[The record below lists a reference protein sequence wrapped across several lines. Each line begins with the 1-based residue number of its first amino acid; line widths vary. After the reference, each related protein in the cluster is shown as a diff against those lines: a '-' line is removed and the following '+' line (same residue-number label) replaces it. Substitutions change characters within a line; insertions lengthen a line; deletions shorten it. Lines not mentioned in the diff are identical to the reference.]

1 MTLAVCLLVMA
12 AALAGSIVLLVVTGR
27 RDRVLSPVI
36 FFVGTEVAAVW
47 PPLMPGSRSAVIGN
61 DGGPLV
67 LAATAMLTFVVA
79 YVLMGGARANQA
91 RWRGFR
97 PDERQLSNLSRGLV
111 LLVLILVSVSVYRF
125 GSVPPLLRG
134 GFSALLDP
142 AGNADQVALIREN
155 RKLLTKGA
163 QLLNQAYAGQGAL
176 NAFAELGWRIALVV
190 AALVW
195 RWTRT
200 TWSLVQFIGTSVLAF
215 IFLASAGARLPLIL
229 AAIAVVAAITL
240 TARPKVQS
248 MVAIS
253 VVSIGLVLLIM
264 PLSKGVS
271 GGESIPERVEATY
284 TRVTEGNGR
293 NNAEIVNLIND
304 GRLPLQHG
312 GVFLQRTEAMLPGV
326 SSSTPFAFTLTRL
339 AYGTNT
345 NTTGSPTYDPVRPPV
360 RRRRTARR
368 PVRLPALGL
377 RGRRLLAV
385 GDAGEVGPRRR
396 HRR

>member
-1 MTLAVCLLVMA
+1 M
-12 AALAGSIVLLVVTGR
+12 
-27 RDRVLSPVI
+27 
-36 FFVGTEVAAVW
+36 
-47 PPLMPGSRSAVIGN
+47 
-61 DGGPLV
+61 
-67 LAATAMLTFVVA
+67 
-79 YVLMGGARANQA
+79 
-91 RWRGFR
+91 
-97 PDERQLSNLSRGLV
+97 
-111 LLVLILVSVSVYRF
+111 
-125 GSVPPLLRG
+125 
-134 GFSALLDP
+134 
-142 AGNADQVALIREN
+142 
-155 RKLLTKGA
+155 
-163 QLLNQAYAGQGAL
+163 
-176 NAFAELGWRIALVV
+176 

-345 NTTGSPTYDPVRPPV
+345 NTTGYSTPTQYGLLYADGGPLGVLFGYLLSGFVSP
-360 RRRRTARR
+360 A
-368 PVRLPALGL
+368 
-377 RGRRLLAV
+377 
-385 GDAGEVGPRRR
+385 AGGG
-396 HRR
+396 